1 MADNENTKPLEVK
14 KAPLNLIMG
23 DTVGELPKYPKDLNI
38 WPKSYEIKLPKE
50 KIHPLSE
57 LGKEKNTNG

>member
-1 MADNENTKPLEVK
+1 MADNENTKPIEVK

-38 WPKSYEIKLPKE
+38 WPESYTIELPKD

-57 LGKEKNTNG
+57 LGKENNNNG

>member
-1 MADNENTKPLEVK
+1 MADTKNTKIIEVK

-23 DTVGELPKYPKDLNI
+23 DTVGELPKYPKGLNI
-38 WPKSYEIKLPKE
+38 WPKSYIIELPKE

-57 LGKEKNTNG
+57 LGKENK

>member
-38 WPKSYEIKLPKE
+38 WPESYKIELPKE
-50 KIHPLSE
+50 KIHSLSE
-57 LGKEKNTNG
+57 LGKEKNNG

>member
-1 MADNENTKPLEVK
+1 MADNENTKPIEVK

-38 WPKSYEIKLPKE
+38 WPENYKIELPKE

-57 LGKEKNTNG
+57 LGKEKNNG

>member
-38 WPKSYEIKLPKE
+38 WPENYKIELPKE

-57 LGKEKNTNG
+57 LGKENTNG